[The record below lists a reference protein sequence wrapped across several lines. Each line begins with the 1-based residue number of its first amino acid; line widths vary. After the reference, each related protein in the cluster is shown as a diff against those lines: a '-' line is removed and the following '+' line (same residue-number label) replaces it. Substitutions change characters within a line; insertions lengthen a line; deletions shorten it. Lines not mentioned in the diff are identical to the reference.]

1 MFKLFARVTNGLEC
15 VQKAMSGFLRDAGK
29 SMVAEDTSGE
39 GSGRNAVTYVQSL
52 LDLRDQYNMFLE
64 QSFGNHQLFKNA
76 ISSVSCTHTFTCTEC
91 NELHTICMYIIEHD
105 EGHISYS
112 YSLTLHTCM
121 CNVCTCTLF
130 HSILYHR
137 TSSSL

>member
-15 VQKAMSGFLRDAGK
+15 VQKAMSGFLRDTGK
-29 SMVAEDTSGE
+29 SMVAEDTSVE

-76 ISSVSCTHTFTCTEC
+76 ISSVSVITHTEY
-91 NELHTICMYIIEHD
+91 NELHTVYIPVHNRSKMKTIFL
-105 EGHISYS
+105 YWF
-112 YSLTLHTCM
+112 TLHMLCM
-121 CNVCTCTLF
+121 
-130 HSILYHR
+130 HH
-137 TSSSL
+137 